1 MLGLLLAAL
10 HLLALGI
17 GLGAVLTRGS
27 LLRNRLDATAVRLVM
42 RYDAMWGI
50 AAILWIST
58 GLWRWLGSVEK
69 TASYYTGNHVFLTK
83 MTLLALIVVL
93 EVKPMVT
100 LIRWRKGLGKG
111 LPIEEVARAGEARTI
126 ARTSHIQ
133 ALIVVVMVVLA
144 AAVARGIG
152 G

>member
-100 LIRWRKGLGKG
+100 LIRWRKGLEKG
-111 LPIEEVARAGEARTI
+111 LPIEEVARAGEAGAI